1 MANALFFNNCPKIT
15 LNMNKMNKIA
25 ILASGSGT
33 NAERIM
39 EHFAGSALAQVVLV
53 ASENREAYALE
64 RARRRGVEA
73 MAFSM
78 AELGDGGLLAELQRR
93 GVDFVVLAGFLKLV
107 PQAMVEAFPR
117 RMVNIHPA
125 LLPKYGGRG
134 MYGHHVHEAVLA
146 HGERRSGITI
156 HYVNGVYDSGDVI
169 LRAECPVLPDDT
181 PDTLAERIHSLEH
194 QHYPAVIEHLLR
206 GDCSYNGAV
215 LNI

>member
-1 MANALFFNNCPKIT
+1 MNIMNN
-15 LNMNKMNKIA
+15 IA

-39 EHFAGSALAQVVLV
+39 EHFGDGTLARVVLV
-53 ASENREAYALE
+53 ASENSGAFALE

-78 AELGDGGLLAELQRR
+78 AELRDGRLLVELQRR

-107 PQAMVEAFPR
+107 PQTMVEAFPR

-125 LLPKYGGRG
+125 LLPSYGGRG
-134 MYGHHVHEAVLA
+134 MFGHHVHEAVLA
-146 HGERRSGITI
+146 HGEKRSGITI

-169 LRAECPVLPDDT
+169 FRAECPVLPNDT
-181 PDTLAERIHSLEH
+181 PDTLAERVHGLEH
-194 QHYPAVIEHLLR
+194 QHYPAVIELLLR
-206 GDCSYNGAV
+206 GEHSYNGGA